1 MKSIKGADVDA
12 MDTIR
17 KLLQVERKLELIHHH
32 GNPSL
37 A

>member
-1 MKSIKGADVDA
+1 MKSIKGADVEA
-12 MDTIR
+12 MDTVA
-17 KLLQVERKLELIHHH
+17 KVLQVERKVELIHHH